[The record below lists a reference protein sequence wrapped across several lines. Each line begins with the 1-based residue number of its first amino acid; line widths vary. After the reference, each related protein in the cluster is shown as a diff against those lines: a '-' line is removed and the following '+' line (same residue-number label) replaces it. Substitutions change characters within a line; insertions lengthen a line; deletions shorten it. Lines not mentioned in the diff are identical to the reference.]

1 MRHQSGALNIATI
14 VTSLL
19 FIGIALFWPD
29 IAHTL
34 APWVVILSV
43 FIVGIPHGAIDHV
56 IAAELFGLNQ
66 KLTDHLLFYG
76 SYLLIMIFVGAL
88 WIFFPIGGMI
98 FFLAISIYHFGQA
111 DMEDFI
117 TKKRKGNWLFHLAR
131 GTLIIGLIVFV
142 RTDETFPIM
151 AEAMRIESSTLAAI
165 LPPSFITVTSILLI
179 YLAIVSFGGLTERIS
194 RFGSFMFDSVLLA
207 LVLILTGPLIGF
219 AIYFSLWHSAGHI
232 NEMREFFE
240 SKKKSLSIP
249 QFYWKATPFTLVSF
263 LGLAML
269 LGINQVYGLEDQFL
283 SLMFIL
289 ISVLTL
295 PHMVIVDK
303 MYDEKRTQSI
313 S

>member
-1 MRHQSGALNIATI
+1 MRHKSAFLNIATAI
-14 VTSLL
+14 TSLL
-19 FIGIALFWPD
+19 FIGIAIFWPD
-29 IAHTL
+29 FALTL
-34 APWVVILSV
+34 APWVVVLSV

-66 KLTDHLLFYG
+66 TLTDHLLFYG
-76 SYLLIMIFVGAL
+76 SYLLIMIIVGAL

-111 DMEDFI
+111 DMEDFL
-117 TKKRKGNWLFHLAR
+117 TEKRKGNWIFHLAR

-142 RTDETFPIM
+142 RTEETFPIM
-151 AEAMRIESSTLAAI
+151 AEAMRIETSTLANI
-165 LPPSFITVTSILLI
+165 SPPSFITVTTILLI
-179 YLAIVSFGGLTERIS
+179 YLAIVSIGGFTKRIH
-194 RFGSFMFDSVLLA
+194 RFSSFIMDSVLLA

-219 AIYFSLWHSAGHI
+219 AVYFALWHSAGHI

-240 SKKKSLSIP
+240 SRNKSLSIP
-249 QFYWKATPFTLVSF
+249 QFYLKATPFTLVSI
-263 LGLAML
+263 LGLVMM
-269 LGINQVYGLEDQFL
+269 LGINQAFGLEDQFL

-303 MYDEKRTQSI
+303 MYAEKGV
-313 S
+313 